1 MAGKC
6 LPRLLQ
12 APVPKKNAI
21 KEGSKS
27 NFSSHTCSSHTCS
40 SHSHLV
46 RQSVRENVPGTPVSS
61 HLICWGPVTGS
72 RVTADVQGRLVRSD
86 DPTLRA

>member
-12 APVPKKNAI
+12 APVLEKNAI

-27 NFSSHTCSSHTCS
+27 NFSSHTCS

-46 RQSVRENVPGTPVSS
+46 RQSVRENVPGTRVSR
-61 HLICWGPVTGS
+61 HLICWGPGTGS
-72 RVTADVQGRLVRSD
+72 RVTADAHGGLVGSD
-86 DPTLRA
+86 DSTLRS